1 MKIKATSAI
10 IEWDGARM
18 VILNPG
24 DEDTVDDAFGQVQV
38 DAGKA
43 INLDVLGTLSGI
55 EPAESTSL
63 EPQPLAISDAERAHL
78 PQLDH
83 DGDGAPG
90 GDTGDDVALYST
102 DGFTLTDLGGGWWTI
117 TGPGLEQPVKVRTK
131 AKAEEVF
138 NRMVADAAGVAA
150 DLGAGEVTG
159 GDTGDD
165 DDGAPAE

>member
-1 MKIKATSAI
+1 MKIKAVSTI

-90 GDTGDDVALYST
+90 GSTGEDGEPVQAGDFALT
-102 DGFTLTDLGGGWWTI
+102 EIGGGWWSI
-117 TGPGLEQPVKVRTK
+117 AGPGLDKPEKVRT
-131 AKAEEVF
+131 AAAAEARLAEL
-138 NRMVADAAGVAA
+138 VAA
-150 DLGAGEVTG
+150 HDVGGSTGE
-159 GDTGDD
+159 DGDD
-165 DDGAPAE
+165 DIGGAPGE